1 MKNYTVTYIVRY
13 DVEAKNEEE
22 ALYKAYLLLEEDL
35 NLNSGWFEF
44 DNWTVSE
51 KSEE

>member
-13 DVEAKNEEE
+13 GVEAENEEK
-22 ALYKAYLLLEEDL
+22 ALSKADLLLEEDL
-35 NLNSGWFEF
+35 DSGWFEF

-51 KSEE
+51 KNEE